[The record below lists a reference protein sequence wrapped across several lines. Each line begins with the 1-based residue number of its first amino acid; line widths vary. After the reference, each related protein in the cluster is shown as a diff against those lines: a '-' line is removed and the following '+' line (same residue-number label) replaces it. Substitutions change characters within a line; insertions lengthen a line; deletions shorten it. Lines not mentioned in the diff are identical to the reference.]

1 MRRRVLAVATALTC
15 SAIFL
20 AGPAVLVSGAADDGD
35 AKGKAAGA
43 DLFGLTRVVNLHIEI
58 PADEYQAMQPPAPAG
73 VPGGPPP
80 APRPKQPGERESERN
95 LFGVEFPWARGAV
108 TAEGKTYKGVG
119 LRYSGNASYMASA
132 GGLKRSFLVDLDRS
146 DHADF
151 HGLHAHAAAERG
163 ARPREG
169 ARGARLRPLPRGRRA
184 RAAHGAWPR

>member
-1 MRRRVLAVATALTC
+1 MHRRALAVATALAC

-20 AGPAVLVSGAADDGD
+20 AGPAVLLSGTADDGD

-43 DLFGLTRVVNLHIEI
+43 DLFGLTRVVSLHIEI

-80 APRPKQPGERESERN
+80 APRPKKPGERESERN

-146 DHADF
+146 DHAGF
-151 HGLHAHAAAERG
+151 
-163 ARPREG
+163 PR
-169 ARGARLRPLPRGRRA
+169 APRHRSSRAVRSTPRRRA
-184 RAAHGAWPR
+184 RPSPSPSSARPACPRPARRWPR